1 MTSYF
6 DPADPSAGLTGESNP
21 DLQEFLRLVVAS
33 IVDVPPPLYVGPPAH
48 SSGGPL
54 IDDPSQ
60 LVGFANPELIF
71 DTMVGTGRAGTPGCN
86 IVICDNEL
94 LPFSV
99 VDLLGDAAAQTGNA
113 AGASIRDAGR

>member
-1 MTSYF
+1 LSSLRSWTFHRRRTS
-6 DPADPSAGLTGESNP
+6 GLPCMG
-21 DLQEFLRLVVAS
+21 
-33 IVDVPPPLYVGPPAH
+33 
-48 SSGGPL
+48 SGGPL

-86 IVICDNEL
+86 IVICNNEL

-99 VDLLGDAAAQTGNA
+99 AGLLGDAAAQIGNA